1 MSDHQDSAPAEQ
13 GTVIHLPPIV
23 AETPVELESSKT
35 SGVWLLLAILGV
47 FVGVLSFFPA
57 RTPDI
62 LLSLAYGRGLADGSI
77 TLGAEP
83 FSYALGSYWAN
94 PHWLFDLVAFGLYQ
108 ADGQAGFL
116 LIAGKTAVL
125 VIAMVLL
132 AWRFSR
138 ENSWAASILIL
149 ATAVGALAASP
160 YFDVSHSMIGF
171 PLMALL
177 LSILTLDAN
186 AWRTVRMVG
195 LPLTMLLW
203 VNLDSSFLFGLVV
216 WILWFVIPGNEKR
229 GSGELRLLAF
239 GVAALLVSPF
249 HVRSFMALPEIL
261 APVGEVADRMDPL
274 VIERL
279 LDSGFSIQR
288 FTETQLALNPAGLA
302 FPLLL
307 AVSLASFVVHPKA
320 LLSWRFVAIVLATG
334 LAAYRHKAIPWFAA
348 IGTVVTCLNLIDGLG
363 SIKAWRLMVGRGAIL
378 SFLLLLGASLIG
390 LPGFLHASG
399 ARSNTRLPG
408 WGLALRESN
417 RELALGMAQ
426 TPKTDGSNW
435 LVASL
440 SYPDQASYVAW
451 FAPGIRT
458 FVDTRLHLFASEYRS
473 FADTVEALGKPDSA
487 ANLPGTDWRELLA
500 RHGIKHVAA
509 TLRAGDSSKR
519 VLIRLMQDS
528 EWQQPNYYGSWLV
541 GTLRAKP
548 VLADAREKEGKRF
561 IASLV
566 DVSAGAS
573 LQQGMPALVNT
584 YSAWE
589 FWQPRNELG
598 ARSDSAEL
606 IQTLSESMPA
616 LPRLGSL
623 ARALAEARR
632 GLHEVP
638 DSVRSHEITLN
649 ALASYSDMA
658 GVAGRPTLLADL
670 QEIEI
675 VALCRRIITLKPQ
688 GAESLKAHGILAE
701 VASKRRFL
709 DMEVLHREEVLK
721 LGRQFV
727 SRMADSP
734 TDAPGNN
741 NRDIAAKDLDKASNQ
756 LDKLQG
762 LLNRQKD
769 MFANEVTRIQK
780 TAQREAGGLEK
791 AMVALQLGLL
801 FEAQKELDSPVTAD
815 QVQKNDRE
823 RSSFVLLNLQ
833 LDLQTGRLDNAREA
847 LNSDGVRA
855 AMENAGRPIPHPG
868 LLIPELLDSRNI
880 HPDRRFRALPWL
892 EVQLAAAQGDYSQAS
907 RLLGAIATEQGDLF
921 APSIQQRTPVQ
932 LKQGFALAM
941 LARDSRSM
949 EAVSFGSSLSF
960 KADTLFAMP
969 WLVTLLDTLAMIEQ
983 DHEERLRVPPAFL
996 AELKVA
1002 AGNYAYLSGNPTDAR
1017 RQVKQALLL
1026 ATHAGQ
1032 IRAQATRLMASNFWA
1047 ENILQNAVTDRLQN
1061 IFTPLTPCADT
1072 ARRLELLMEL
1082 TMDQ

>member
-1 MSDHQDSAPAEQ
+1 
-13 GTVIHLPPIV
+13 
-23 AETPVELESSKT
+23 
-35 SGVWLLLAILGV
+35 
-47 FVGVLSFFPA
+47 
-57 RTPDI
+57 
-62 LLSLAYGRGLADGSI
+62 
-77 TLGAEP
+77 
-83 FSYALGSYWAN
+83 
-94 PHWLFDLVAFGLYQ
+94 
-108 ADGQAGFL
+108 
-116 LIAGKTAVL
+116 
-125 VIAMVLL
+125 
-132 AWRFSR
+132 
-138 ENSWAASILIL
+138 
-149 ATAVGALAASP
+149 
-160 YFDVSHSMIGF
+160 
-171 PLMALL
+171 
-177 LSILTLDAN
+177 
-186 AWRTVRMVG
+186 
-195 LPLTMLLW
+195 
-203 VNLDSSFLFGLVV
+203 
-216 WILWFVIPGNEKR
+216 
-229 GSGELRLLAF
+229 
-239 GVAALLVSPF
+239 
-249 HVRSFMALPEIL
+249 
-261 APVGEVADRMDPL
+261 
-274 VIERL
+274 
-279 LDSGFSIQR
+279 
-288 FTETQLALNPAGLA
+288 
-302 FPLLL
+302 
-307 AVSLASFVVHPKA
+307 
-320 LLSWRFVAIVLATG
+320 
-334 LAAYRHKAIPWFAA
+334 
-348 IGTVVTCLNLIDGLG
+348 
-363 SIKAWRLMVGRGAIL
+363 
-378 SFLLLLGASLIG
+378 
-390 LPGFLHASG
+390 
-399 ARSNTRLPG
+399 
-408 WGLALRESN
+408 
-417 RELALGMAQ
+417 
-426 TPKTDGSNW
+426 
-435 LVASL
+435 
-440 SYPDQASYVAW
+440 
-451 FAPGIRT
+451 
-458 FVDTRLHLFASEYRS
+458 
-473 FADTVEALGKPDSA
+473 
-487 ANLPGTDWRELLA
+487 
-500 RHGIKHVAA
+500 
-509 TLRAGDSSKR
+509 
-519 VLIRLMQDS
+519 
-528 EWQQPNYYGSWLV
+528 
-541 GTLRAKP
+541 
-548 VLADAREKEGKRF
+548 
-561 IASLV
+561 
-566 DVSAGAS
+566 
-573 LQQGMPALVNT
+573 
-584 YSAWE
+584 
-589 FWQPRNELG
+589 
-598 ARSDSAEL
+598 
-606 IQTLSESMPA
+606 MPA

-688 GAESLKAHGILAE
+688 GAESLKAPGILAE